1 MERKGFFES
10 SKLMMNKE
18 DVLKRARRQKKRSKE
33 GGLER
38 VKQWNQQVGKWSWKN
53 VTMTNKEGVLQ
64 RITSWIYQQ
73 QGRGS
78 RESKMMKSKKEGG
91 SWETQWWLTT
101 RRGFLKE
108 LDMNNSKEGIG
119 QWKWLI
125 EGGLL
130 KEDNDEDE

>member
-1 MERKGFFES
+1 
-10 SKLMMNKE
+10 
-18 DVLKRARRQKKRSKE
+18 
-33 GGLER
+33 
-38 VKQWNQQVGKWSWKN
+38 
-53 VTMTNKEGVLQ
+53 
-64 RITSWIYQQ
+64 
-73 QGRGS
+73 
-78 RESKMMKSKKEGG
+78 MKSKKEGG